1 MVFNCLR
8 SRGDGVLLASV
19 LRTQAVPQIEEGA
32 VTETQTKGSDLTK
45 WAVNDHA

>member
-8 SRGDGVLLASV
+8 SRGDGVLLASAAEDTSCPSD
-19 LRTQAVPQIEEGA
+19 RRGA

-45 WAVNDHA
+45 